1 MDLNKIKSFFS
12 NIKINNIISK
22 IKINVL
28 NFFELTRAYAL
39 GVTFASC
46 LIILSWAKFSEVF
59 SYFNFFL
66 LVFALCCVHLGANLF
81 DDLIDVCL
89 KLKKGET
96 LETIHFN
103 TFNPKAALIRNKT
116 FSIKQVI
123 IIISVL
129 FALALLA
136 GWYFIYIAG
145 WEVAAYALVGAI
157 LVLFYPISSKY
168 CLSELSIGLIYGPLM
183 IMGGYWAVTAE
194 FNQALFTLSLA
205 IFSTALTL
213 LHTHNIMDYEFDI
226 QEGKKTI
233 PILLKDKENSIYA
246 LKHLVALPYI
256 IIVLGVI
263 LGIFNPKML
272 LTFIALPIGINLIKS
287 LEDYINIRDVKFQP
301 VWYLGP
307 FENWDNIKKMNIEF
321 YMYRLYLARN
331 FLFFFA
337 LFAALGAIL

>member
-1 MDLNKIKSFFS
+1 MDLIKKIFNS
-12 NIKINNIISK
+12 IKINI
-22 IKINVL
+22 L
-28 NFFELTRAYAL
+28 NFLELTRGYAL

-59 SYFNFFL
+59 SYFNYFL
-66 LVFALCCVHLGANLF
+66 LVFALVCIHLGANLF
-81 DDLIDVCL
+81 DDLIDVWL

-123 IIISVL
+123 IIISIL
-129 FALALLA
+129 FSIALLA

-145 WEVAAYALVGAI
+145 WEVAAYALVGAL

-168 CLSELSIGLIYGPLM
+168 CLSEITIGLIYGPLM

-194 FNQALFTLSLA
+194 FNQSLFTLSFAILA
-205 IFSTALTL
+205 TTLVL

-226 QEGKKTI
+226 QENKKTI
-233 PILLKDKENSIYA
+233 PILLKDKKYSIYT
-246 LKHLVALPYI
+246 LKNLIILPYL
-256 IIVLGVI
+256 IIVLGI
-263 LGIFNPKML
+263 LTGIFNPKML
-272 LTFIALPIGINLIKS
+272 LTFLALPIGITLVKS
-287 LEDYINIRDVKFQP
+287 MQDYINIKDVKFIP
-301 VWYLGP
+301 KWYLGP
-307 FENWDNIKKMNIEF
+307 FENWDNIQKINIDF

-331 FLFFFA
+331 FSFFFA

>member
-1 MDLNKIKSFFS
+1 MDLIKKIL
-12 NIKINNIISK
+12 NAVKINI
-22 IKINVL
+22 L
-28 NFFELTRAYAL
+28 NFIELTRAYAL
-39 GVTFASC
+39 LVTIASC

-81 DDLIDVCL
+81 DDLIDVFL

-123 IIISVL
+123 IIISIL
-129 FALALLA
+129 FSLALLA

-145 WEVAAYALVGAI
+145 WEVAAYALIGAI
-157 LVLFYPISSKY
+157 LVLVYPISSKY
-168 CLSELSIGLIYGPLM
+168 YLSELSIGLIYGPLM
-183 IMGGYWAVTAE
+183 IMGGYWATTAE

-205 IFSTALTL
+205 IFSNALVL
-213 LHTHNIMDYEFDI
+213 LHSHNLMDYEFDAK
-226 QEGKKTI
+226 EGKNTI
-233 PILLKDKENSIYA
+233 PILLKDKAHSIYV
-246 LKHLVALPYI
+246 LKHLIALPYL
-256 IIVLGVI
+256 IVTIGVI

-272 LTFIALPIGINLIKS
+272 MVFLALPIGLTLIKS
-287 LEDYINIRDVKFQP
+287 MQDYIDLKADEFKP

-307 FENWDNIKKMNIEF
+307 FENWDNIKKSGIDF